1 MNIVKQLPKA
11 TLMATLIAMV
21 TFNLVQAAPALV
33 SVTDPV
39 GDNTGQIDVIG
50 MDFEFYK
57 ETGNYT
63 ILLTTTDAEPF
74 AGDFRININLFN
86 LDIGTTA
93 DDPSYFQDTINDFSL
108 LVSSTSLLLSGTN
121 SRLLSWELG
130 DRILLNNLP
139 DGIPHPDGG
148 TLFSSV
154 VSGRPFQFLDN
165 DVIGLDK
172 EIAIVTPIP
181 PAFWLFGSGLLG
193 LIGIV
198 RRKKVV

>member
-1 MNIVKQLPKA
+1 
-11 TLMATLIAMV
+11 MV
-21 TFNLVQAAPALV
+21 TFNLVQAAPLLV

-50 MDFEFYK
+50 MDFEFHN

-63 ILLTTTDAEPF
+63 ILLTATDAEPF

-86 LDIGTTA
+86 LDVATTA
-93 DDPSYFQDTINDFSL
+93 DDPSLFQDTINDFSL
-108 LVSSTSLLLSGTN
+108 SVPSASLLLSGTN

-139 DGIPHPDGG
+139 DGTPHPDGG

-172 EIAIVTPIP
+172 EIAIVTPVP